1 MRRIDD
7 DHHLKIMIESM
18 SRAGR
23 SEREIVT
30 AVRRAGAHESSG
42 RRADSAQ
49 RHRKRP

>member
-23 SEREIVT
+23 SEREIVA
-30 AVRRAGAHESSG
+30 AVRRAGAHESCGG
-42 RRADSAQ
+42 RDVSAQ